1 MFLDKL
7 LNKIPFF
14 RNRRIAK
21 EKKEIKQMKEDLVN
35 IKNDFA
41 GGFFNEEFI
50 IRLHNIVNSPL
61 ISFSEEIV
69 SGTMYE
75 LDLRTKSSM
84 MALQLLNKR
93 VYNKSQL
100 ERSPLIS
107 MSINRGYFSQW
118 YSNEESLV
126 GFISGLKQY
135 LAAQVWLIQ
144 NPEFEEPQD
153 MDWSEYGDI
162 DPEMFETLLYRLL
175 LEDLVNIISF
185 YLEIQYE

>member
-14 RNRRIAK
+14 RNRRIAR
-21 EKKEIKQMKEDLVN
+21 EKREIKQMKGDLVN

-50 IRLHNIVNSPL
+50 TRLHNIVNSPL

-75 LDLRTKSSM
+75 IDLRTKSSM

-107 MSINRGYFSQW
+107 MSINRNYFSQW
-118 YSNEESLV
+118 YSNEETLV
-126 GFISGLKQY
+126 EFISGLRQY

-185 YLEIQYE
+185 YLEIQHE

>member
-21 EKKEIKQMKEDLVN
+21 EKRKIKQMKDDLVN